1 MYLSFIKNRWKWFTL
16 FILIV
21 LGTSIGLKQA
31 VIPDNSLKVWFLQD
45 DPLLKNYQKFHDHF
59 GNDEVIIIALDFK
72 RNVFNTKDLKKIKKI
87 TELLKSV
94 SGIDQVT
101 SITNVQ
107 NIYDINDE
115 IFFDKLLPD
124 DFIKYDEKDLKL
136 AHERSLNNPLIN
148 NRLINAKGDVTL
160 IWAQMQKDI
169 DVQRDKIVDAVK
181 TTVNTHLTDETV
193 HFGGVGIIYSA
204 LNKATTHDF
213 GLFIL
218 ISYIMMIIFL
228 KYAFRN
234 LKLIIAAMSVI
245 SVGTIFTLGLYGIC
259 GNHLNMVTVMLPTL
273 VAILG
278 IADAIH
284 FPSAFITIENDNP
297 TLVKKQVALLTLK
310 KVFTPCLL
318 TTITTMAG
326 FLALT
331 SSPMAVIQQLGFY
344 AAWGIGVSLIA
355 SLLFMVI
362 AYLSI
367 NENVKL
373 PQSKFINQLL
383 DFISLAFIKQK
394 RWPLIVCLLVTLI
407 GVIGIFRLN
416 IDTLTIGYLPD
427 NNKAV
432 TDHHAI
438 EKKWGNYNILELL
451 VMPKRNL
458 KADDI
463 KILNATEQFTEEVN
477 KLPEIQYSISIMDLY
492 RRVEH
497 VFRGE
502 LPPQGPMMP
511 ATAAQL
517 KLIIDSGS
525 QNWDRTDPNFNEN
538 IVAPFVNID
547 KKVGRITFVADM
559 LSAKEIDKVLT
570 KVNNIAKKYFTGIA
584 EIKASGYVPLYVKI
598 IDYILGSQLKSLF
611 IALSVIFFIML
622 FWLKS
627 VRLSLIGII
636 PNIFPV
642 VIMFG
647 IMGILKINLD
657 IATATIA
664 AIVMG
669 VSIDDT
675 IHFLY
680 YWSDAEKS
688 GKSFNECLKYTF
700 SSCGRA
706 AITTSILLVL
716 GYSVMIF
723 AEVKSVQSFGSLTA
737 MAAFFALI
745 GDLLLLPILLRFK
758 FPN

>member
-1 MYLSFIKNRWKWFTL
+1 M
-16 FILIV
+16 LIV
-21 LGTSIGLKQA
+21 LGASLGLKQA

-72 RNVFNTKDLKKIKKI
+72 RNIFNTDDLNKINII
-87 TELLKSV
+87 TRSLQTV
-94 SGIDQVT
+94 PGIDQVT

-107 NIYDINDE
+107 NIYDTNDE
-115 IFFDKLLPD
+115 IFFDKLIPD
-124 DFIKYDEKDLKL
+124 NFIKYDEKDLKL

-148 NRLINAKGDVTL
+148 NRIINTPGDVTL
-160 IWAQMQKDI
+160 IWAQMKTNI
-169 DVQRDKIVDAVK
+169 DAQRDEIVEVVK
-181 TTVNTHLTDETV
+181 NTVNTHLTSETV

-234 LKLIIAAMSVI
+234 IKLIIAAMSVI
-245 SVGTIFTLGLYGIC
+245 SVGTIFTLGLYGML

-284 FPSAFITIENDNP
+284 FPSAFIAIENGNP

-310 KVFTPCLL
+310 KIFTPCLL

-326 FLALT
+326 FLALS

-344 AAWGIGVSLIA
+344 AAWGIGISFIA

-367 NENVKL
+367 DENVKI
-373 PQSKFINQLL
+373 PQSKFINKCL
-383 DFISLAFIKQK
+383 DIISSAIIQRK
-394 RWPLIVCLLVTLI
+394 RWPQLVCLFVILIGLI
-407 GVIGIFRLN
+407 GVFKLN

-432 TDHHAI
+432 IDHHEI

-451 VMPKRNL
+451 VIPKSNL

-463 KILNATEQFTEEVN
+463 KILNATEQFTAEVN

-497 VFRGE
+497 VFRGD

-525 QNWDRTDPNFNEN
+525 QVWDRTDPSFNEN
-538 IVAPFVNID
+538 IVAPFINID

-559 LSAKEIDKVLT
+559 LSAKEIDRVLT
-570 KVNNIAKKYFTGIA
+570 KVNNIAKQYFSDIA
-584 EIKASGYVPLYVKI
+584 EIKPSGYVPLYVKI
-598 IDYILGSQLKSLF
+598 IDYILDSQLNSLL
-611 IALSVIFFIML
+611 IALTVIFFIML

-642 VIMFG
+642 IIMFG

-680 YWSDAEKS
+680 YWSNAEKS
-688 GKSFNECLKYTF
+688 GKSFNECLMDTF

-737 MAAFFALI
+737 MAALFALI